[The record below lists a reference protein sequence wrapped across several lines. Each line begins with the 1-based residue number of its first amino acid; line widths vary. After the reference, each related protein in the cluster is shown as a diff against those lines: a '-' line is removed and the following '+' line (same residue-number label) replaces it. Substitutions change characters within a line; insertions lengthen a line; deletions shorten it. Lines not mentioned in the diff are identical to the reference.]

1 MGSSLPIVETTSLLA
16 IIKKSNTP
24 STLRHLSKYRR
35 RHLQRRGLYNL
46 NGTSDLRIFQ
56 TRFHCCFGTAPS
68 TPITMDLIL
77 TFIKS
82 IFSSHLVIR
91 CIVVTFPMKVISS
104 NLACLLYFNAFVTAK
119 YLLIFFSF
127 LGGKSVTRRDSK
139 RA

>member
-1 MGSSLPIVETTSLLA
+1 METTCLLA
-16 IIKKSNTP
+16 IIKEINTP
-24 STLRHLSKYRR
+24 SILRHLSKYRR
-35 RHLQRRGLYNL
+35 RHLQHPGLDNL
-46 NGTSDLRIFQ
+46 NWTSDLRIFQ

-82 IFSSHLVIR
+82 IFSSRLVIR

-119 YLLIFFSF
+119 YFSILFFF
-127 LGGKSVTRRDSK
+127 LGGKSGNWRDSK
-139 RA
+139 WVDID